1 MKLPVGEIVIS
12 EQKTTQIQ
20 GGKSYVGLWIQ
31 RRSNGSIHSG
41 TERSKMT

>member
-20 GGKSYVGLWIQ
+20 GGKINVGLWI
-31 RRSNGSIHSG
+31 
-41 TERSKMT
+41 